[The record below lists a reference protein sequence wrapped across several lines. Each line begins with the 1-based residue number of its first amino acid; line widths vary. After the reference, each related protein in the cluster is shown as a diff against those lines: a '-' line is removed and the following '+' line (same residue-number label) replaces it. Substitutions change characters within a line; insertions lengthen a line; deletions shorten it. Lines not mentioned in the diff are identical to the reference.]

1 MRARTQEEFRL
12 VYKKLV
18 DTNNRRAE
26 KNGTTFKVI
35 VIVYHTVSNA
45 SNKNNLLF
53 VIKNLKNVAQDSFQR
68 SNTISKF
75 FKPNS
80 SLET

>member
-18 DTNNRRAE
+18 DTNNRLAE

-35 VIVYHTVSNA
+35 VIVYHTVSNT

-53 VIKNLKNVAQDSFQR
+53 VNKNLKNVAQDSFQ
-68 SNTISKF
+68 
-75 FKPNS
+75 P
-80 SLET
+80 

>member
-18 DTNNRRAE
+18 DTKNRRAE

-35 VIVYHTVSNA
+35 VIVYHTVSNT

-53 VIKNLKNVAQDSFQR
+53 VNKNLKNVAQDSFQ
-68 SNTISKF
+68 
-75 FKPNS
+75 P
-80 SLET
+80 

>member
-1 MRARTQEEFRL
+1 MRPGTKEEFRL

-35 VIVYHTVSNA
+35 VIVYHTVSNT

-53 VIKNLKNVAQDSFQR
+53 VNKNLKNVAQDSFQ
-68 SNTISKF
+68 
-75 FKPNS
+75 P
-80 SLET
+80 

>member
-1 MRARTQEEFRL
+1 MRPGTKEEFRL

-35 VIVYHTVSNA
+35 VIVYHTVSNT

-53 VIKNLKNVAQDSFQR
+53 VNKNLKNVAQGSFQ
-68 SNTISKF
+68 
-75 FKPNS
+75 P
-80 SLET
+80 

>member
-35 VIVYHTVSNA
+35 VYYTVSNS

-53 VIKNLKNVAQDSFQR
+53 VKKNLKNVAQDSFQ
-68 SNTISKF
+68 
-75 FKPNS
+75 P
-80 SLET
+80 

>member
-35 VIVYHTVSNA
+35 VIVYHTVSNT

-53 VIKNLKNVAQDSFQR
+53 VNKNLKKRGPGQFSTLKHN
-68 SNTISKF
+68 
-75 FKPNS
+75 
-80 SLET
+80 LEV

>member
-18 DTNNRRAE
+18 DTNNRLAE
-26 KNGTTFKVI
+26 KNGTTLK
-35 VIVYHTVSNA
+35 VIVYHTASNT

-53 VIKNLKNVAQDSFQR
+53 VNKNLKNVAQDSFQ
-68 SNTISKF
+68 
-75 FKPNS
+75 P
-80 SLET
+80 

>member
-35 VIVYHTVSNA
+35 VYYTVSNS

-53 VIKNLKNVAQDSFQR
+53 VNKNLKNVAQDSFQ
-68 SNTISKF
+68 
-75 FKPNS
+75 P
-80 SLET
+80 

>member
-1 MRARTQEEFRL
+1 MRARIQEEFRL

-35 VIVYHTVSNA
+35 VIVYHTVSNT

-53 VIKNLKNVAQDSFQR
+53 VNKNLKNVAQDSFQ
-68 SNTISKF
+68 
-75 FKPNS
+75 P
-80 SLET
+80 